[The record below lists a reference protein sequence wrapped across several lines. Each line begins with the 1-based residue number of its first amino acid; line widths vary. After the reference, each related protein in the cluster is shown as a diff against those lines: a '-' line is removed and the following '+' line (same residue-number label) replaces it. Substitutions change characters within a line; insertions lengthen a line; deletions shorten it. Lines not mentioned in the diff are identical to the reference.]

1 MARSNLRREPVVLE
15 KLSDDEAR
23 VRFTPRAFAL
33 YDQTAQFK
41 QRISIDAYRRLF
53 ETIWLD
59 RARSAG
65 WDLHISYEK
74 GERVFRFVKQG
85 SMVP

>member
-1 MARSNLRREPVVLE
+1 MKVERSVFKRPLSRVALSSSTNLRREPVVLE

-41 QRISIDAYRRLF
+41 QRISIDDYRRLF
-53 ETIWLD
+53 
-59 RARSAG
+59 
-65 WDLHISYEK
+65 
-74 GERVFRFVKQG
+74 
-85 SMVP
+85 

>member
-15 KLSDDEAR
+15 KLSDDEAW

-41 QRISIDAYRRLF
+41 QRISIDDYRRLF
-53 ETIWLD
+53 
-59 RARSAG
+59 
-65 WDLHISYEK
+65 
-74 GERVFRFVKQG
+74 
-85 SMVP
+85 